1 MTAPA
6 EDSHFCDDGEMI
18 VVESGDLEAVVV
30 AEREPSSTFI
40 TFAAYTIERRSPS
53 GAPLFSRHNSDLAD
67 DLVDDPRH
75 AEPLLIGQLD
85 GDGCAE
91 VRLGNGGV
99 LHVCSMED
107 IERFS
112 QLLERSLGVTRE
124 LVDEEALVVAH

>member
-1 MTAPA
+1 MHLHGDAP
-6 EDSHFCDDGEMI
+6 DGEMI

-53 GAPLFSRHNSDLAD
+53 AAPRFLRHNSEAAD
-67 DLVDDPRH
+67 DLVNDPRH

-91 VRLGNGGV
+91 VRLGNDGV
-99 LHVCSMED
+99 LHACHAED
-107 IERFS
+107 VARFARV
-112 QLLERSLGVTRE
+112 LERSVGVARE
-124 LVDEEALVVAH
+124 LVDEEAMGVAH